1 VKASFGGTLK
11 PHVLLRA
18 ASILAL
24 LHALLNTF
32 AGLLSGTSDNQAEVA
47 VLNAMKALRF
57 NAMGSS
63 RTYWDF
69 YFGFGLFLTVSM
81 VLISALLWQ
90 IASLAKGEAA
100 VARPFV
106 GSICAAFIAFAIVSG
121 LYFFIA
127 PLVLEIVIAIIL
139 GLAFAELPR
148 RQSH

>member
-1 VKASFGGTLK
+1 MKTSFGGTLR
-11 PHVLLRA
+11 PHILLRA

-32 AGLLSGTSDNQAEVA
+32 AGLLSGTSDNRAEVA

-57 NAMGSS
+57 DAMGSS

-81 VLISALLWQ
+81 ALISALLWQ
-90 IASLAKGEAA
+90 FASLAKTESAI
-100 VARPFV
+100 ARPLV
-106 GSICAAFIAFAIVSG
+106 GSLCAAFIAFAILSG

-127 PLVLEIVIAIIL
+127 PLVLEVFIAIIL

-148 RQSH
+148 GQSQ